1 MAATLATVKLA
12 GFTSATSSVT
22 PTGGTQLGSL
32 RTINVFDDGS
42 IVFTDAGGNTRKMN
56 HSAELHALLQL
67 ITVGAGG
74 VSTTKTWV
82 KD

>member
-1 MAATLATVKLA
+1 MAASIATVKLS

-32 RTINVFDDGS
+32 LTVNVYDDGS
-42 IVFTDAGGNTRKMN
+42 MVFQDSGGNTRKIN
-56 HSAELHALLQL
+56 YSAELHALLQRL
-67 ITVGAGG
+67 TVGAGG
-74 VSTTKTWV
+74 VSTTKTWH